1 MTLIDEAPD
10 TTGTRARRPRVVW
23 VFGALALLFLLVGLT
38 GSSYQG
44 KLADVQ
50 KNDNSSFLPGSAD
63 STKVANEQQKFSS
76 IQSIPGFI
84 VYERHGGL
92 TAADKAKIAGDVAKF
107 KQVKGVAGNEVGRPQ
122 ISKSGE
128 VAATAVPLVG

>member
-23 VFGALALLFLLVGLT
+23 VLGALALLFLLVGLT

-84 VYERHGGL
+84 VYERKGGL
-92 TAADKAKIAGDVAKF
+92 TAADRAAINADLAAFRKIKGVSADEVARVRPANGSNDVA
-107 KQVKGVAGNEVGRPQ
+107 A
-122 ISKSGE
+122 IS
-128 VAATAVPLVG
+128 VPL